1 MTNELIRTIRHGE
14 RKLIWADE
22 QPVQEPKLSKF
33 ILWIGGV
40 DDHYETEEEA
50 ETAKQEWID
59 KGYHNGYDLC
69 IERIDAQPEQTV
81 KTTPSASETLD
92 RIHGLLSGHEWDSD
106 TTAEI
111 ADTLVSAGYEI
122 LEYEPTHD
130 YA

>member
-1 MTNELIRTIRHGE
+1 MDAQPIRRLLPALIRLLRKLVRQPYPNQASQPASASHSESLPERVMTNELIRTIRHGE
-14 RKLIWADE
+14 RKLIWA
-22 QPVQEPKLSKF
+22 
-33 ILWIGGV
+33 
-40 DDHYETEEEA
+40 
-50 ETAKQEWID
+50 
-59 KGYHNGYDLC
+59 
-69 IERIDAQPEQTV
+69 DAQPEQTV

-92 RIHGLLSGHEWDSD
+92 RIHRLLSGHEWDSD